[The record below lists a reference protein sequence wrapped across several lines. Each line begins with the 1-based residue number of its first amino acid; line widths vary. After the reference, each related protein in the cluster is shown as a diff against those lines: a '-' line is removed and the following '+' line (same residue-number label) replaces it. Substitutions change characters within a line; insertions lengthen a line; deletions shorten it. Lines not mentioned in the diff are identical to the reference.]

1 MSDTINIILE
11 YLRRHHFTK
20 SEAVLREEVTTR
32 VSNGL
37 LPLQLD
43 DDLDLDIKVHLQS
56 VREKAA
62 GLHQQV
68 LKFTPGKL
76 GIDTEKSAMPLELKQ
91 DSQLQPEAEKKEKL
105 HPQTDKLQPALKVV
119 EEPGLF
125 FTNFE
130 VEEQVQPV
138 RPVSSVR
145 STKPLARAGGLG
157 VFQPGPEMT
166 ATSSDLSS
174 DHKIQSFLSAAKSTG
189 VSNNLP
195 LRMDNELAT
204 RQDDV
209 PPPVMLESLRGKV
222 DALKQ
227 RWEPKTAE
235 KPLLHREKGRGTGV
249 KKLESQ
255 VDKGETQQE
264 GGGKVSTF
272 LFRYYN
278 VSPKRL

>member
-56 VREKAA
+56 VWEKAA

-145 STKPLARAGGLG
+145 STKPLVIFPPVSVKQLSEQLFSPARAGGLG
-157 VFQPGPEMT
+157 VFQPGAEMT

-174 DHKIQSFLSAAKSTG
+174 DHKIQSFLSTAKSTG

-227 RWEPKTAE
+227 VWCHDR
-235 KPLLHREKGRGTGV
+235 LH
-249 KKLESQ
+249 LFMFIC
-255 VDKGETQQE
+255 
-264 GGGKVSTF
+264 TF
-272 LFRYYN
+272 FSLCTR
-278 VSPKRL
+278 

>member
-68 LKFTPGKL
+68 LKFTPAKL
-76 GIDTEKSAMPLELKQ
+76 DIDTEKSAMPQ

-119 EEPGLF
+119 EEPGLL

-145 STKPLARAGGLG
+145 STKPL
-157 VFQPGPEMT
+157 VIF
-166 ATSSDLSS
+166 
-174 DHKIQSFLSAAKSTG
+174 
-189 VSNNLP
+189 
-195 LRMDNELAT
+195 
-204 RQDDV
+204 
-209 PPPVMLESLRGKV
+209 PPVSV
-222 DALKQ
+222 KQ
-227 RWEPKTAE
+227 LSEQLFSPVRA
-235 KPLLHREKGRGTGV
+235 V
-249 KKLESQ
+249 
-255 VDKGETQQE
+255 
-264 GGGKVSTF
+264 GG
-272 LFRYYN
+272 
-278 VSPKRL
+278 